1 MKLLLIYIF
10 VYELKLIQGLTLS
23 TISIGT
29 SMEASR
35 SSIINEQISEMFKNL
50 IKIEDLRH

>member
-35 SSIINEQISEMFKNL
+35 SPIINEQISEMFKNL